1 MGRSKSFTHGIS
13 KVHFLNSTEWHS
25 SYEGSTASVYLKCL
39 KIHRLLWQLPG
50 DTGWTKRQL
59 LENQKCNCFDKKR
72 RGLKNSKYIM
82 FSVKGT
88 GKEGKALETSIKEN
102 KYPTWRV
109 WGEWNFISTII
120 LFPPPPHPHPLIF
133 QPVLHCTQILFIP
146 RCKVNCINFPP
157 AFTWHEVSWK

>member
-1 MGRSKSFTHGIS
+1 MTGRSRSFTHGIS
-13 KVHFLNSTEWHS
+13 KAPFLNSAEWHS
-25 SYEGSTASVYLKCL
+25 SYEGSTTSVDLKCL

-72 RGLKNSKYIM
+72 RGLKNSTYIM

-88 GKEGKALETSIKEN
+88 EKEGETLETSIEEN
-102 KYPTWRV
+102 KNPTWRV

-120 LFPPPPHPHPLIF
+120 CPPSPPFF
-133 QPVLHCTQILFIP
+133 QPVLHCSQILFIP
-146 RCKVNCINFPP
+146 RCKVNCINFPS
-157 AFTWHEVSWK
+157 AFTCH